1 MSRPDCISNRN
12 FKIISAY
19 VNSKLGHYESLF
31 DGLPYP
37 TTRYASPREFFLSE
51 DEWTTYENFEK
62 IFRRAKEI
70 VGETYF
76 YFYCGASSALLR
88 SWGRFDYFVSIFA
101 APCDGFKKLPFFNKN
116 FNDTKNIEIITPPLH
131 DKSFGKIRTVL
142 KIQVH
147 SDFDAHEDYI
157 GDPFLRGI
165 ISAIPSLWGLQ
176 PATVKQPLNP
186 YDPEVLFYREPE
198 FAPFGLDARMEDGFL
213 TVKDPHTRQRRNVGR
228 RVLLKSENINGN
240 RVFLGKYREM
250 PKDFIK
256 NNEVEREALLI
267 HETVKADG
275 RILLKEGELFKAPY
289 FILDVTYDGL
299 SLWDRFSN
307 IFKFR
312 GHKAASGK
320 GFIETINQLRESM
333 AARNQ
338 AYQELEKANKTLIEA
353 KARVDEY
360 AATLEE
366 KVEDRTA
373 ELRKAHEELMLL
385 NRDLESKVKV
395 QVEELKRY
403 HELRRYLS
411 PKLTEKIL
419 QSGSTLGAE
428 PQRKMLT
435 VVFTDIR
442 DFSTLTES
450 LEPEE
455 IFHLLDRYL
464 SEMIKIIHRYEGT
477 LNKIIGDGLLIFF
490 GDPIAIED
498 HARRAVLMAIDMQ
511 KKVVELREAWL
522 RFGHGLGIGIG
533 INTGFM
539 SVGNIGSE
547 DHKDYTVIGN
557 QVNVASRLESLAKPE
572 QILISQRTYSRVKA
586 FIDVEEGGET
596 RVKGLHNPVT
606 IYQVKVF

>member
-12 FKIISAY
+12 FKIVSAY

-37 TTRYASPREFFLSE
+37 TTRYASPREFFLNE

-62 IFRRAKEI
+62 IFRRAKEM

-76 YFYCGASSALLR
+76 YFYCGASSAHLR
-88 SWGRFDYFVSIFA
+88 SWGRFDYFANVFA
-101 APCDGFKKLPFFNKN
+101 TPCDGFKKLPFFNRN
-116 FNDTKNIEIITPPLH
+116 FNDTKNIEIIKPPLH

-147 SDFDAHEDYI
+147 SDFDAHWDYI

-165 ISAIPSLWGLQ
+165 ISAIPSIWGLQ

-186 YDPEVLFYREPE
+186 YDPEVLFNREPE
-198 FAPFGLDARMEDGFL
+198 FAPFGLDARTEDGFL
-213 TVKDPHTRQRRNVGR
+213 TVKDPHTCQRRNVGK
-228 RVLLKSENINGN
+228 RVLLKSEHINGN

-250 PKDFIK
+250 PEGFIK
-256 NNEVEREALLI
+256 NNENEREAFLI

-275 RILLKEGELFKAPY
+275 RILLKEGEIFKAPY
-289 FILDVTYDGL
+289 FILDVTYDGV

-320 GFIETINQLRESM
+320 YLIETINRLRESM

-338 AYQELEKANKTLIEA
+338 AYHELEKVNKTLIEA

-442 DFSTLTES
+442 NFSTMTES

-455 IFHLLDRYL
+455 IFHLLNRYL
-464 SEMIKIIHRYEGT
+464 SEMVKIIHRYEGT

-511 KKVVELREAWL
+511 KKAAELREEWL
-522 RFGHGLGIGIG
+522 QFGHEFGIGIG
-533 INTGFM
+533 INTGYM

-547 DHKDYTVIGN
+547 SHKDYTVIGN
-557 QVNVASRLESLAKPE
+557 QVNVASRLESLAKPG
-572 QILISQRTYSRVKA
+572 QILISQRTYSRVKDL
-586 FIDVEEGGET
+586 IEVEEWGET
-596 RVKGLHNPVT
+596 RVKGLHTPVT
-606 IYQVKVF
+606 IYQMKVF

>member
-12 FKIISAY
+12 FKIVSAY

-37 TTRYASPREFFLSE
+37 TTRYASPREFFLNE

-62 IFRRAKEI
+62 IFRRAKEM

-76 YFYCGASSALLR
+76 YFYCGASSAHLR
-88 SWGRFDYFVSIFA
+88 SWGRFDYFANVFA
-101 APCDGFKKLPFFNKN
+101 TPCDGFKKLPFFNRN
-116 FNDTKNIEIITPPLH
+116 FNDTKNIEIIKPPLH

-147 SDFDAHEDYI
+147 SDFDAHWDYI

-165 ISAIPSLWGLQ
+165 VSAIPSIWGLQ

-186 YDPEVLFYREPE
+186 YDPEVLINREPE

-213 TVKDPHTRQRRNVGR
+213 NIKDPHNGQRRNVGKS
-228 RVLLKSENINGN
+228 VLLKSEQINGN

-250 PKDFIK
+250 PKGSIK
-256 NNEVEREALLI
+256 NNEIEREALLI

-275 RILLKEGELFKAPY
+275 RILLKEGEIFKAPY
-289 FILDVTYDGL
+289 FILDVTYDGV

-320 GFIETINQLRESM
+320 YLIETINRLRESM

-338 AYQELEKANKTLIEA
+338 AYHELEKVNKTLIEA

-435 VVFTDIR
+435 VAFTDIR
-442 DFSTLTES
+442 NFSTMTES

-455 IFHLLDRYL
+455 IFHLLNRYL
-464 SEMIKIIHRYEGT
+464 SEMVKIIHQFEGT

-511 KKVVELREAWL
+511 KKAAELREEWL
-522 RFGHGLGIGIG
+522 QFGHEFGIGIG
-533 INTGFM
+533 INTGYM

-547 DHKDYTVIGN
+547 SHKDYTVIGN
-557 QVNVASRLESLAKPE
+557 QVNVASRLESLAKPG

-586 FIDVEEGGET
+586 LIEVEEWGET
-596 RVKGLHNPVT
+596 RVKGLHTPVT
-606 IYQVKVF
+606 IYQMKVF